1 MSGSPQGMP
10 SCERRFPMTGSPWTT
25 TLGAEGSTSNFVPHR
40 TVRSSKPGGWA
51 VDFLPSSRYNGSGCR
66 YATSELEQKTP
77 KKRGRKALILTQD
90 QINQVEHLAALN
102 MGIMDICRSLG
113 ISWSA
118 FDKNRK
124 KKQEINDALERGKAK
139 GLTRATSKLME
150 KIEDGEFQAIQFY
163 LKSADRERWAEKAEI
178 SHTLNLSEI
187 ISSANARI
195 IEHQA
200 DALPSARE
208 DIDIKQLNK
217 ATKS

>member
-1 MSGSPQGMP
+1 M
-10 SCERRFPMTGSPWTT
+10 
-25 TLGAEGSTSNFVPHR
+25 
-40 TVRSSKPGGWA
+40 
-51 VDFLPSSRYNGSGCR
+51 
-66 YATSELEQKTP
+66 EQKTP

-90 QINQVEHLAALN
+90 QINQVEYLAGLN
-102 MGIMDICRSLG
+102 MGVMDICRSLG

-195 IEHQA
+195 IEA
-200 DALPSARE
+200 PKDALPSAPKE
-208 DIDIKQLNK
+208 IDIKQLNK
-217 ATKS
+217 AKNS

>member
-1 MSGSPQGMP
+1 M
-10 SCERRFPMTGSPWTT
+10 
-25 TLGAEGSTSNFVPHR
+25 
-40 TVRSSKPGGWA
+40 
-51 VDFLPSSRYNGSGCR
+51 
-66 YATSELEQKTP
+66 EQKTP

-90 QINQVEHLAALN
+90 QINQVEYLAGLN
-102 MGIMDICRSLG
+102 MGVMDICRSLG

-163 LKSADRERWAEKAEI
+163 LKSADRERWAEKQEHT
-178 SHTLNLSEI
+178 HTLNLSEI

-195 IEHQA
+195 IEHKGE
-200 DALPSARE
+200 ALPSARE
-208 DIDIKQLNK
+208 EIDIKQLNK
-217 ATKS
+217 AKNS

>member
-1 MSGSPQGMP
+1 M
-10 SCERRFPMTGSPWTT
+10 
-25 TLGAEGSTSNFVPHR
+25 
-40 TVRSSKPGGWA
+40 
-51 VDFLPSSRYNGSGCR
+51 
-66 YATSELEQKTP
+66 EQKTP

-90 QINQVEHLAALN
+90 QINQVEYLAGLN
-102 MGIMDICRSLG
+102 MGVMDICRSLG

-124 KKQEINDALERGKAK
+124 KKQEINEALERGKAK

-195 IEHQA
+195 IEHKGE
-200 DALPSARE
+200 ALPSARE
-208 DIDIKQLNK
+208 EIDIKQLNK
-217 ATKS
+217 ASKS